1 MGIVSKT
8 FSEEINNKL
17 NSHLCYNQWR
27 STFTVI
33 EWFWAIEYKKLVI
46 LLNLTLYN
54 STHQY
59 RQNYLKNLLILHEAS
74 SK

>member
-33 EWFWAIEYKKLVI
+33 EWFWAIEYKKPVI
-46 LLNLTLYN
+46 LLNLTL
-54 STHQY
+54 
-59 RQNYLKNLLILHEAS
+59 
-74 SK
+74 